1 MWMFDE
7 DLDDGLEEIDEAA
20 GAWDADP
27 VDPAFTAYEAGG
39 ADHGGTGDS
48 ETYGA
53 QATYPHL
60 LPLQEMW
67 KETLTVSATTG
78 GLLSGGA

>member
-1 MWMFDE
+1 MFDE
-7 DLDDGLEEIDEAA
+7 DLDDDLEEIDEAA

-48 ETYGA
+48 ET
-53 QATYPHL
+53 
-60 LPLQEMW
+60 
-67 KETLTVSATTG
+67 
-78 GLLSGGA
+78 